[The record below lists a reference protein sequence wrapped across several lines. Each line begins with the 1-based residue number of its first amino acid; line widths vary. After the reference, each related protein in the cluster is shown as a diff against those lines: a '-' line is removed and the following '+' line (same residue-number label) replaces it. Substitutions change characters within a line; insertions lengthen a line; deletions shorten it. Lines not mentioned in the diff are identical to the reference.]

1 MLPNVAN
8 TWHRRSAVA
17 ERIAR
22 FYPAL
27 SNAHRKAAD
36 YVLANVFRV
45 ATMTIDELADAV
57 GFSLATANRFARALD
72 FDGYPA
78 FRAALVADFA
88 STLAPVEKLRDQVG
102 RVASSAQIMADALDA
117 DLKNLQ
123 ATRQRLVPELCDGAV
138 DLILKAERIFVVGF
152 GASGHLAGITT
163 HALQAHCRSVIAASG
178 PGGPSQV
185 ARQFFKLDQRDLVI
199 ALAFPRYV
207 ADTVTLAAQAGKR
220 GAAVLAFTDAPTS
233 PLAPLADITLYA
245 QTERQLGATSDAAA
259 LALIQAT
266 CDAVAFRTDR
276 SVLAASNMTESTLP
290 WLHHPEWQ
298 DKAGARPARTSRATP
313 SAASKTTRPPS
324 AKKTA
329 QP

>member
-1 MLPNVAN
+1 VQSNAAN

-17 ERIAR
+17 ERIGR
-22 FYPAL
+22 LYPAL
-27 SNAHRKAAD
+27 SKAHRKAAD

-72 FDGYPA
+72 FDGYAA

-88 STLAPVEKLRDQVG
+88 STLAPVEKLRDHVG
-102 RVASSAQIMADALDA
+102 RIASSAEIMADALEA
-117 DLKNLQ
+117 DLQNLQ
-123 ATRQRLVPELCDGAV
+123 ATRRALVPELCDGAV
-138 DLILKAERIFVVGF
+138 DMILKAERIFVIGF
-152 GASGHLAGITT
+152 GASGHLAGITA
-163 HALQAHCRSVIAASG
+163 HALQAHCRTVVAASG
-178 PGGPSQV
+178 SGGPSQV
-185 ARQFFKLDQRDLVI
+185 ARQFFKLDHRDLVI

-207 ADTVTLAAQAGKR
+207 TDTVTLAARAIER
-220 GAAVLAFTDAPTS
+220 GAGLLAFTDAPTS
-233 PLAPLADITLYA
+233 PLAPLADIALYA
-245 QTERQLGATSDAAA
+245 QTERQLGPTSDAAA

-266 CDAVAFRTDR
+266 CDAVAFRADK
-276 SVLAASNMTESTLP
+276 SVLAASTMIEFTLP

-298 DKAGARPARTSRATP
+298 DKAESRPARATHAKP
-313 SAASKTTRPPS
+313 IHQPS